1 MRHKSDTELRISFK
15 DIAAR
20 MPETG
25 GPVVGRANM
34 NPGGSAGSYAA
45 NIVDI
50 EVDPETGKV
59 DILRYTAFQDVGTA
73 VHPSYVEG
81 QIQGGTVQGIG
92 WALNEEYYMSDDGA
106 MLNASLLDYRMPVAL
121 DLPMIEPVMLEVPNP
136 AHPYGVKGVG
146 EANIV
151 PPLAAIAN
159 AIYDAVG
166 VRMYELPMNPQSV
179 TKALA
184 NGGE

>member
-1 MRHKSDTELRISFK
+1 MSFK
-15 DIAAR
+15 ELAAR
-20 MPETG
+20 MQETG

-50 EVDPETGKV
+50 EVDPDTGKV
-59 DILRYTAFQDVGTA
+59 EILRFTAFQDVGTA

-106 MLNASLLDYRMPVAL
+106 MLNSSLLDYRMPTAPGLADDRGGDAGSAESERILMAL
-121 DLPMIEPVMLEVPNP
+121 R
-136 AHPYGVKGVG
+136 GWG
-146 EANIV
+146 
-151 PPLAAIAN
+151 
-159 AIYDAVG
+159 
-166 VRMYELPMNPQSV
+166 RR
-179 TKALA
+179 T
-184 NGGE
+184 